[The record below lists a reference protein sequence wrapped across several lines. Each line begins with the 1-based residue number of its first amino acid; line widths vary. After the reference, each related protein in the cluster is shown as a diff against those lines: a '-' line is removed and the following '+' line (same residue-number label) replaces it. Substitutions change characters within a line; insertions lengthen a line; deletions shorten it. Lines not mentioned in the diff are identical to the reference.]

1 MKEKLRDLD
10 NRHRSSNQSLIIVPE
25 VENDEYLMKS
35 DTGVCMYL
43 YIQTHTHTHVWSFK
57 PSYNNSV
64 GKRKTCTHTKEFTTY
79 SLRKEKITA
88 INMYIYIIN
97 YK

>member
-1 MKEKLRDLD
+1 
-10 NRHRSSNQSLIIVPE
+10 
-25 VENDEYLMKS
+25 
-35 DTGVCMYL
+35 MYVS
-43 YIQTHTHTHVWSFK
+43 IHTDTHTHVWSFK

-88 INMYIYIIN
+88 INMYIYIYNKLQIRIIL
-97 YK
+97 KLVKDSQ